1 MPLSWIIAA
10 CFLLVSATAPAR
22 AAAPEHVR
30 LTWMSVSN
38 WLIEVGQTRI
48 VVDGYISRIPETA
61 FSGPSFAYAEPS
73 LPDTAAIQRVI
84 EALGSPRIDCILT
97 GHSHFDHAFDVATWA
112 RLTGARIIGA
122 RSTCLQ
128 AVAQGVPDAR
138 CTAVEGGELIP
149 LGPYVS
155 VRVVRWN
162 HGGDTTTFEGKL
174 LHAPLELLASPTP
187 TSAGLRPGIL
197 QDFPNGGGARAYLF
211 TAETAAGPVHWL
223 YSNTGNATT
232 FGQPVTIDEAFFSE
246 RALAL
251 DTLDIAEHA
260 TPAREHL
267 RAALTDAGLA
277 GVDVWLGF
285 SDRPLAQAV
294 HPILKPKA
302 HIPHHW
308 DGLFSPFFD
317 GVPYAYSAFPMAAG
331 VADFWEE
338 QRVSFLPPR
347 QYMDAYMLSTAGVR
361 PVANPTVKQRLGLSA
376 PPSPGEHN

>member
-1 MPLSWIIAA
+1 MPLVWIIAV

-48 VVDGYISRIPETA
+48 ILDGYISRIPEAA

-112 RLTGARIIGA
+112 RLTGARIVGA

-162 HGGDTTTFEGKL
+162 HSGDTTTFEGKL
-174 LHAPLELLASPTP
+174 LHAPLELTGPPTP

-211 TAETAAGPVHWL
+211 TAQTAAGPVHWL

-232 FGQPVTIDEAFFSE
+232 FGQPVTIDEAFFSQRE
-246 RALAL
+246 LAL
-251 DTLDIAEHA
+251 GSLHIAEHA

-277 GVDVWLGF
+277 GSMCGWDSATGRWP
-285 SDRPLAQAV
+285 RPSTRSSGPRPTFPTTGTACFRRFLTACRTPTARFPCPPEWPTSGKNSGSTSCPPGSTWT
-294 HPILKPKA
+294 PI
-302 HIPHHW
+302 
-308 DGLFSPFFD
+308 G
-317 GVPYAYSAFPMAAG
+317 
-331 VADFWEE
+331 
-338 QRVSFLPPR
+338 
-347 QYMDAYMLSTAGVR
+347 
-361 PVANPTVKQRLGLSA
+361 
-376 PPSPGEHN
+376 

>member
-1 MPLSWIIAA
+1 
-10 CFLLVSATAPAR
+10 
-22 AAAPEHVR
+22 
-30 LTWMSVSN
+30 MSVSN

-48 VVDGYISRIPETA
+48 VLDGYISRIPEAA

-73 LPDTAAIQRVI
+73 LPDTVAIQRVI
-84 EALGSPRIDCILT
+84 EALGNPRIDCILT
-97 GHSHFDHAFDVATWA
+97 GHSHYDHSFDTATWA

-122 RSTCLQ
+122 RSTCFQ
-128 AVAQGVPDAR
+128 AVAQGVPDTR

-155 VRVVRWN
+155 VRVIRWN
-162 HGGDTTTFEGKL
+162 HSGDTTTFEGKL
-174 LHAPLELLASPTP
+174 LHAPLELTAPPTP
-187 TSAGLRPGIL
+187 TSAGLRPGTL

-211 TAETAAGPVHWL
+211 TAQTAAGPVHWL

-246 RALAL
+246 RELAL
-251 DTLDIAEHA
+251 DALRIAEHA

-267 RAALTDAGLA
+267 RAALTDAGLER
-277 GVDVWLGF
+277 VDVWLGF
-285 SDRPLAQAV
+285 SDRPLAEAV
-294 HPILKPKA
+294 HPILRPKA

-317 GVPYAYSAFPMAAG
+317 GVPYAYSAFPMSAG
-331 VADFWEE
+331 VSDFWEE

-347 QYMDAYMLSTAGVR
+347 QYMDAYRLTTTGVR
-361 PVANPTVKQRLGLSA
+361 PVANPTVKQRLGLSD
-376 PPSPGEHN
+376 PP

>member
-1 MPLSWIIAA
+1 MPLLSIIAA
-10 CFLLVSATAPAR
+10 CFFLSVAAPVR

-48 VVDGYISRIPETA
+48 VLDGYISRIPEAA

-84 EALGSPRIDCILT
+84 EALGNPRIDCILT
-97 GHSHFDHAFDVATWA
+97 GHSHYDHSFDTATWA

-155 VRVVRWN
+155 VRVIRWN
-162 HGGDTTTFEGKL
+162 HSGDTTTFEGKL
-174 LHAPLELLASPTP
+174 LHAPLELTAPPTP
-187 TSAGLRPGIL
+187 TSAGLRPGTL

-211 TAETAAGPVHWL
+211 TAQTASGPVHWL

-232 FGQPVTIDEAFFSE
+232 FGQPVTIDEAFFSQRE
-246 RALAL
+246 LAL
-251 DTLDIAEHA
+251 DTLRIAEHA

-267 RAALTDAGLA
+267 RAALEDADLER
-277 GVDVWLGF
+277 VDVWLGF
-285 SDRPLAQAV
+285 SDRPLAEAV
-294 HPILKPKA
+294 HPILRPKA

-317 GVPYAYSAFPMAAG
+317 GVPHAYSEFPMSAG

-347 QYMDAYMLSTAGVR
+347 QYMDAYRLTPTGVR
-361 PVANPTVKQRLGLSA
+361 PVANPTVKQRLGLSD

>member
-1 MPLSWIIAA
+1 MPLLSIIAA
-10 CFLLVSATAPAR
+10 CFFLSVAAPVR

-48 VVDGYISRIPETA
+48 VLDGYISRIPEAA

-84 EALGSPRIDCILT
+84 EALGNPRIDCILT
-97 GHSHFDHAFDVATWA
+97 GHSHYDHSFDTATWA

-155 VRVVRWN
+155 VRVIRWN
-162 HGGDTTTFEGKL
+162 HSGDTTTFEGKL
-174 LHAPLELLASPTP
+174 LHAPLELTAPPTP
-187 TSAGLRPGIL
+187 TSAGLRPGTL

-211 TAETAAGPVHWL
+211 TAQTASGPVHWL

-232 FGQPVTIDEAFFSE
+232 FDQPVTIDEAFFSQRE
-246 RALAL
+246 LAL
-251 DTLDIAEHA
+251 DTLRIAEHA

-267 RAALTDAGLA
+267 RAALEDADLER
-277 GVDVWLGF
+277 VDLWLGF

-294 HPILKPKA
+294 HPILRPKA

-317 GVPYAYSAFPMAAG
+317 GVPYAYSAFPMSAG

-347 QYMDAYMLSTAGVR
+347 QYMDAYRLTTTGVR
-361 PVANPTVKQRLGLSA
+361 PVANPTVKQRLGLSD